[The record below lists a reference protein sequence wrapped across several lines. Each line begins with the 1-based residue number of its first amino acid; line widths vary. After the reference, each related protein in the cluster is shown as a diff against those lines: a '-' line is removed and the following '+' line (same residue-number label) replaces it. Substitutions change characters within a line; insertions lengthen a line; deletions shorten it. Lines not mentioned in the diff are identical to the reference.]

1 VIKEIYLRWLLIVI
15 LSNLSLVIFA
25 VAYTQPLSSIR
36 SCGTILDYTLV
47 LKSFPNPSKVNE
59 SITIS
64 GNLVTS
70 AGVPLSQQRVLIQY
84 SRNSVEWVTISEVTT
99 DNVGDFSLEWLPFS
113 KGLLYIRAIIS
124 AKIALTEHVVADYV
138 ISADGSGDSAGI
150 QDAINALPADG
161 GVIYTNDGIYD
172 QSTQLRIV
180 NRSNV
185 VLVGSGYNT
194 KIIKTSGL
202 LLRIANVTNL
212 LLRKLHFH
220 HLTNDFYGSIRVDG
234 FNEGLTIDTCWFTRD
249 TGPLV
254 KHSDLV
260 WFNPNGT
267 HRNLQIRNS
276 CFEDAQVDSISLKE
290 VIGGTIENNT
300 FIDAATDTVFNEGS
314 GITVEGCSNLL
325 FRENTIKRTK
335 TQNMV
340 GINVFGS
347 SNNITIAGNTVINTV
362 FGINLDEV
370 SNISVKNNKVTDPKA
385 SGIRVENTSNVQIEG
400 NYVEQVEFYRNS
412 TGIFTINNYEITISG
427 NTVAN
432 LPSGISVLYA
442 RRATISFNSVDPK
455 ATFYVSGEHGVTV
468 YVCSNAKINNNTIVR
483 AFENGLA
490 VVSSPKTIIFGN
502 TIARN
507 YRSGIILVN
516 SNNSA
521 ITSNTLKNNGQNV
534 ESTFER
540 NGVELVDSFTCT
552 VSENRAYDDQP
563 TKTQQYGLVE
573 KGSSDY
579 NTILRNMFRYN
590 QLGAMKIIGT
600 HTIAKDND
608 I

>member
-1 VIKEIYLRWLLIVI
+1 VRKEIYLLWLPIII
-15 LSNLSLVIFA
+15 LSNLSLAIYA
-25 VAYTQPLSSIR
+25 LAYTQSLSSIR
-36 SCGTILDYTLV
+36 SYGTILDYALI

-59 SITIS
+59 SIKIS

-70 AGVPLSQQRVLIQY
+70 AGVPLSQQKVLIQY
-84 SRNSVEWVTISEVTT
+84 SRNSVEWVTLSEVTT
-99 DNVGDFSLEWLPFS
+99 DHVGDFSLEWLPFP

-124 AKIALTEHVVADYV
+124 AKIALMEHVVADYV
-138 ISADGSGDSAGI
+138 ISSDGSGDSAGI

-161 GVIYTNDGIYD
+161 GVIYINDGIYD

-185 VLVGSGYNT
+185 ILVGNGYNT

-220 HLTNDFYGSIRVDG
+220 HLTNDFYGSIRVDE
-234 FNEGLTIDTCWFTRD
+234 FTEGLTIDTCWFTRD
-249 TGPLV
+249 TGPLI

-276 CFEDAQVDSISLKE
+276 CFEDAQVDSISLKK

-300 FIDAATDTVFNEGS
+300 FVDAATDTVFNEGS

-362 FGINLDEV
+362 FGINLNQV
-370 SNISVKNNKVTDPKA
+370 SNISVKNNKITDPNT
-385 SGIRVENTSNVQIEG
+385 SGIRVENTSNAQIEG
-400 NYVEQVEFYRNS
+400 NYVEQVEFYRNN
-412 TGIFTINNYEITISG
+412 TGIFTIDNHEITISG

-432 LPSGISVLYA
+432 FPSGISVLYA
-442 RRATISFNSVDPK
+442 RRATISYNSVDLK
-455 ATFYVSGEHGVTV
+455 ATFYISGEHGVTV

-507 YRSGIILVN
+507 QRSGIILVN

-552 VSENRAYDDQP
+552 VNENRAYDDQP
-563 TKTQQYGLVE
+563 IKTQQYGLVE

-579 NTILRNMFRYN
+579 NIILRNMFRYN
-590 QLGAMKIIGT
+590 QLGAMKIIGP
-600 HTIAKDND
+600 HTIAKDNN